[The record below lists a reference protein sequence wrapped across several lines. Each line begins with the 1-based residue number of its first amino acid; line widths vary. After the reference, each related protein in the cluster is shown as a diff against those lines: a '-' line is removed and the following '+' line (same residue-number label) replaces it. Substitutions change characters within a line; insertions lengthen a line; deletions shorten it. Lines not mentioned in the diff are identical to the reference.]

1 MNRQRLTALLM
12 ATAVLAGV
20 TGLLNGGG
28 YGIMSR
34 TWADGAPAAT
44 HLAGKAKVKV
54 KAPVVKVTKDGR
66 TLKVVTPHGRTWT

>member
-20 TGLLNGGG
+20 TGLLNSGGG
-28 YGIMSR
+28 YSIMSR

-44 HLAGKAKVKV
+44 HLTAKAKV
-54 KAPVVKVTKDGR
+54 KAPVVKVTKNGR

>member
-28 YGIMSR
+28 GYSIMSR

-44 HLAGKAKVKV
+44 HLAGKAK
-54 KAPVVKVTKDGR
+54 APVVKVTKDGKGR